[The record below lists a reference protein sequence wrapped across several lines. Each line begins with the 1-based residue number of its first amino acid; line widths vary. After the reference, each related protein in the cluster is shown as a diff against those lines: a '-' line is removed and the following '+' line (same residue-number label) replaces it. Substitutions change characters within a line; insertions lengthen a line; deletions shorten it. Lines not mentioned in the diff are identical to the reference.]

1 MQGKVIAA
9 VIILL
14 SGTTVLPV
22 GAQPAG
28 TWAVSAGG
36 TYSTPMAGL
45 ADWFK
50 PAFGFH
56 FAAGQQQEDNWFFE
70 GCIAYIRFDEDNLAG
85 IAAEKVALE
94 LEYIGILFI
103 ARYAITELGAFK
115 PYIIL
120 GVGPHY
126 YKGTRQRIEPDP
138 DLGIPLIAARTNE
151 EWNWGFKAGA
161 GAEIGLM
168 QNLILDLGINYR
180 FIVGDLWPTLQ
191 QYIELEGVSGL
202 QTLNFTGGLRYYFR

>member
-1 MQGKVIAA
+1 MQGKVFA
-9 VIILL
+9 VMILL
-14 SGTTVLPV
+14 MFGATVAPA

-36 TYSTPMAGL
+36 AYSTPIASL
-45 ADWFK
+45 DDWFG
-50 PAFGFH
+50 PAYGLQ

-70 GCIAYIRFDEDNLAG
+70 GCIEYTRFDQNNLTG
-85 IAAEKVALE
+85 IAAEKVALR
-94 LEYIGILFI
+94 LEHIGILFI
-103 ARYAITELGAFK
+103 ARYAITDFGGLK
-115 PYIIL
+115 PYFAL

-126 YKGTRQRIEPDP
+126 YKGTRSRIEPDP

-161 GAEIGLM
+161 GVEAGLV

-202 QTLNFTGGLRYYFR
+202 KTFNIYGILRYYFK